1 MWSDNLKELKKKTG
15 MSVKQIAEKTGLPE
29 RTVVRIFSGETES
42 PLMTTLIPI
51 VNVLGGSLDEIFADT
66 KAVVGTK
73 NLVELQES
81 LQAIQTEKER
91 LIAENTILL
100 NKVSVLNAENEIF
113 KMKLRHKEEELK
125 TIYDYY
131 HKLKTE

>member
-1 MWSDNLKELKKKTG
+1 MWLENINELKKAKK
-15 MSVKQIAEKTGLPE
+15 MSVKDISNMTKLPE
-29 RTVVRIFSGETES
+29 RSIARVFSGEVDN
-42 PLMTTLIPI
+42 PYITTLIPI
-51 VNVLGGSLDEIFADT
+51 VNALGGSLDEIFADT
-66 KAVVGTK
+66 NAVVGSK
-73 NLVELQES
+73 NLVELQNE

-91 LIAENTILL
+91 LIAENTVLL
-100 NKVSVLNAENEIF
+100 NKVSVLNAENEIY

>member
-81 LQAIQTEKER
+81 LQAIQAEKER

-100 NKVSVLNAENEIF
+100 NKASVLNAENEIF
-113 KMKLRHKEEELK
+113 KMKLRHKEEELQA
-125 TIYDYY
+125 IYSYY

>member
-1 MWSDNLKELKKKTG
+1 MWLENIKELKKKTG
-15 MSVKQIAEKTGLPE
+15 MSTKQIAEKTNLPE
-29 RTVVRIFSGETES
+29 RTVVRIFSGDTDN
-42 PLMTTLIPI
+42 PYVDTLHRI
-51 VNVLGGSLDEIFADT
+51 VTALGGTLDDILADT
-66 KAVVGTK
+66 KVVVGSESLAT
-73 NLVELQES
+73 LQES
-81 LQAIQTEKER
+81 LQTIQAENER

-113 KMKLRHKEEELK
+113 KMKLRHKEEELQ